1 MEAFCVSCFL
11 IVFLRTFVAALA
23 WGLSAAILVRVV
35 LAWIRVP
42 LPHAV
47 ERWLF
52 DVTEPI
58 LGPIRRALP
67 LMGGLDFSPF
77 LALILIGLVR
87 QILLQLLTFTF

>member
-23 WGLSAAILVRVV
+23 WGLSAAILVRIV
-35 LAWIRVP
+35 LSWIRVP

-77 LALILIGLVR
+77 IALILIGLVR

>member
-35 LAWIRVP
+35 LSWIRVP

>member
-35 LAWIRVP
+35 LSWIRVP

-58 LGPIRRALP
+58 VGPIRRALP

>member
-11 IVFLRTFVAALA
+11 LVFLRTFVAALA

-35 LAWIRVP
+35 LSWIRVP
-42 LPHAV
+42 LPDAV

-52 DVTEPI
+52 DVTEPV
-58 LGPIRRALP
+58 LAPIRRALP
-67 LMGGLDFSPF
+67 RMGGLDFSPF
-77 LALILIGLVR
+77 IALLLVGLVR